1 MPNQIKAVI
10 FDVDGVL
17 VDSKNA
23 NAIFFQTLL
32 KKAGYADIS
41 HEEAISCFHLPMWQV
56 IEKLTHSTDQEEIK
70 RIWEMGH
77 DPSLRDNSLLEFPDQ
92 LENVLEKLHKEY
104 KLAIVTSRIKAGM
117 EALFSSREIR
127 HLFDVVVTF
136 EDYTN
141 PKPHPEPLDT
151 ALKKL
156 GVDSSEAIY
165 IGDSPTDIEAAKAAG
180 MRSIF
185 LSREDHPNAVATI
198 KEFKELLNALD
209 ELV

>member
-1 MPNQIKAVI
+1 MLNQLKAII

-23 NAIFFQTLL
+23 NVAFFQTLL
-32 KKAGYADIS
+32 KKAGYT
-41 HEEAISCFHLPMWQV
+41 AISREEVASYFHLPMWQV
-56 IEKLTHSTDQEEIK
+56 IEKLINSTDQEEIR

-77 DPSLRDNSLLEFPDQ
+77 DASLRDNSLLEFPDQ

-117 EALFSSREIR
+117 EALFGSREIR

-156 GVDSSEAIY
+156 GVNSSEAIY
-165 IGDSPTDIEAAKAAG
+165 IGDSPTDIEAAKAVG

-185 LSREDHPNAVATI
+185 LSHENHPNAVATI
-198 KEFKELLNALD
+198 KEFKELLNAL
-209 ELV
+209 EKLV